1 MLSKRLWLV
10 VFIICGI
17 VLMMR
22 MYGYDERNK
31 QIVSIMS
38 GNS

>member
-10 VFIICGI
+10 IFINGGI

-22 MYGYDERNK
+22 MHGYDERNK
-31 QIVSIMS
+31 QIISIMS
-38 GNS
+38 E

>member
-10 VFIICGI
+10 IFMVCAI

-22 MYGYDERNK
+22 IYGYDERNK
-31 QIVSIMS
+31 QIISIMS
-38 GNS
+38 E

>member
-1 MLSKRLWLV
+1 MLSKRIWLV
-10 VFIICGI
+10 VFIICSI

-31 QIVSIMS
+31 QIISIMS
-38 GNS
+38 EEE

>member
-1 MLSKRLWLV
+1 MLSKRVWLV

-31 QIVSIMS
+31 QIISIMS
-38 GNS
+38 EEE

>member
-1 MLSKRLWLV
+1 MLSMRVWLV

-22 MYGYDERNK
+22 MYGYEERNK
-31 QIVSIMS
+31 EIISIMS
-38 GNS
+38 E